1 MARLVANGDSITYDG
16 GSGVD
21 YASQSADL
29 LGLTPVILA
38 YNGKE
43 TSAMYTDYVAYTP
56 DHNIMSIFGGI
67 NDVIN
72 GRTAASIKSNIL
84 NTVLKAKSRGV
95 TTIVVMT
102 IGPWKNYV
110 GFTQARESVCLEVN
124 SFILLDL
131 ERVSGGFIKTVDTRS
146 YLTVDGETL
155 DTMYDSGDG
164 LHPNS
169 AGQGRLREAFI
180 ESL

>member
-1 MARLVANGDSITYDG
+1 MARLVANGDSITYDS

-29 LGLTPVILA
+29 LGLTPVLLA

-43 TSAMYTDYVAYTP
+43 TSAMYTDYIAYAP
-56 DHNIMSIFGGI
+56 DHNIMSVFGGI

-72 GRTAASIKSNIL
+72 GRTAASIKNNIYNL
-84 NTVLKAKSRGV
+84 VVKAKSRGV
-95 TTIVVMT
+95 PTIVVMT
-102 IGPWKNYV
+102 IGPWKNYT
-110 GFTQARESVCLEVN
+110 GFTQLKEQVCLEVN
-124 SFILLDL
+124 NYILYEL
-131 ERVSGGFIKTVDTRS
+131 ERTVGGFIKTVDTRS
-146 YLTVDGETL
+146 YLSFNGETL
-155 DTMYDSGDG
+155 DPTYDSSDG

-169 AGQGRLREAFI
+169 AGQDVLRDAFI

>member
-1 MARLVANGDSITYDG
+1 MARLVANGDSITYDS
-16 GSGVD
+16 GSGAD

-43 TSAMYTDYVAYTP
+43 TSAMYTDYVAYAP

-72 GRTAASIKSNIL
+72 NRTAASIKNNLL
-84 NTVLKAKSRGV
+84 NTVIEAKNRGIS
-95 TTIVVMT
+95 TIVVMT

-110 GFTQARESVCLEVN
+110 GYTAPKEAICVDVN
-124 SFILLDL
+124 EYILYSL
-131 ERVSGGFIKTVDTRS
+131 ERASGVLIKTVDTRS
-146 YLTVDGETL
+146 YLSNDGETL
-155 DTMYDSGDG
+155 AQAYDSGDH

-169 AGQGRLREAFI
+169 AGQDRLREAFI
-180 ESL
+180 ECL